1 MALIAGTVSVNADG
15 SAVTTP
21 NTLSKYIYEEFVNNY
36 LIDTGQA
43 MPGGAESVPIKKNF
57 MIQANR
63 FAAAIVTCIKATA
76 EVTGVEAEGTTIMI
90 DPSVLCSANG
100 ANISGGFGGNT
111 AAETTVFSGG
121 PFVQPAGNSGTIS

>member
-76 EVTGVEAEGTTIMI
+76 EVVGVQTTLSVNPGIQVQGNPFS
-90 DPSVLCSANG
+90 PSVALTILPHG
-100 ANISGGFGGNT
+100 
-111 AAETTVFSGG
+111 
-121 PFVQPAGNSGTIS
+121 SGTGSQSNLGQVQ